1 MPTTKKLL
9 VKGVNQDDS
18 EYLMDA
24 GEYLNALNMRFASTE
39 DGSIGKMSSIEG
51 TVVKNQT
58 INSSGATITWTL
70 PAGTNEV
77 IGSFSDTVNR
87 RLFWFNW
94 NSNGSHGI
102 YCYNADADR
111 IYTVLLSTDVVGG
124 LNFQRNRFIHSCGL
138 VGDLL
143 YWTDDYNE
151 PRRVNINSGISLYH
165 PTIITTDRP
174 YVLDTGGKMDSTI
187 ISLARPMPAFAPAAA
202 YTNVAAEGD
211 AIFAD
216 GFQACYRFVY
226 KDKEVS
232 VFSPLSKMIRVAEKG
247 YIDFSIPTSQ
257 KIAQDV
263 DKVELAVRYYSDK
276 RMIIFKTWDRAVDLG
291 RFTAHNS
298 GTAGQLT
305 FRFFNK
311 EIGVAVD
318 NATAVK
324 LFDSVPLLAGTM
336 EIARNRVFLGDTLT
350 GYDTPRE
357 TSLAINQSTSTA
369 ADKIVTYKS
378 GATYKFGVIFYDKF
392 GRSSGVV
399 TKDTLTVTIPDR
411 IETPTTAVTNI
422 NWTLSNA
429 GTVANQIPSWARYYS
444 VVRTKA
450 RNKSFFLQFR
460 PSEIKNVARNT
471 DGTYNLAA
479 TQNLIGLAFRTNEL
493 SNYGLGYTLNQGDI
507 AVIYNGSD
515 AISLNVIDTF
525 SDYVITEFTSLVT
538 TSDTVVMEI
547 YSPAAQSTNEFYYEV
562 GDKYLINNP
571 GTVNR
576 QYGTTSGSIGGDVV
590 LVQRTKTAPGY
601 YTEVMNLNDK
611 VWRLWLDNTGKTF
624 LEVND
629 TVKRRPTNV
638 SYSNVFSFGVNGLS
652 TFDTLDFNLLPI
664 ELGAIEKLVLTSKVQ
679 LEGNVMLAI
688 CSQDTA
694 SVYLGESQVFD
705 ATGASFLAKSSGVIG
720 QVNVMRGSYGTIHP
734 ESVTEWEGS
743 VIFFDANKGAWVR
756 YDVNGLFPISAFK
769 MQKYFRKAG
778 QDIMNYFKNPSEYNL
793 ATPDQPLRV
802 VSAIDPYHGEY
813 LSTMPRMFIEPKNEV
828 LADMEISSTSYNFS
842 TVNPSIVAEPDTLTG
857 FSYVE
862 GSGPSASQS
871 FVVTGTGLNIGGSIT
886 ITGSSDYEVSLDNVN
901 FLSSL
906 SYTYLTSSS
915 TRTVYVRLKALL
927 ATGSYN
933 SQVINV
939 SGSGA
944 SDTVTVSG
952 SVSAN
957 PNPVIILN
965 PTVLSGFTYITGAGP
980 SASQTIAMTAA
991 NLSPASGNITVTAPT
1006 DFEVS
1011 SDDVSFSNSITVA
1024 YTGGTLA
1031 STNVYV
1037 RLKAGRS
1044 EGSYLSQVLTASG
1057 GSASATANLSGTV
1070 TGGGGT
1076 PTLYRYIVGLGNT
1089 VGQACSDSIEGP
1101 SAVFSDRD
1109 TDTFGVGA
1117 MIYTNGTGTTP
1128 LTGWSFIFI
1137 NGAVWNVTN
1146 SGLITGYSNIQ
1157 C

>member
-77 IGSFSDTVNR
+77 IGSYSDIINR

-124 LNFQRNRFIHSCGL
+124 LNFQRNRFIHSCGM

-151 PRRVNINSGISLYH
+151 PRRININSGISLYH
-165 PTIITTDRP
+165 PTIITADRA
-174 YVLDTGGKMDSTI
+174 YVLDTGGKMDSSI
-187 ISLARPMPAFAPAAA
+187 ISLARPLPAFAPSAN
-202 YTNVAAEGD
+202 YVNVAAEGD
-211 AIFAD
+211 AIFRD
-216 GFQACYRFVY
+216 GFQACYRFIY

-232 VFSPLSKMIRVAEKG
+232 VFSPLSTLLRGAQSG
-247 YIDFSIPTSQ
+247 YIEFSIPTSQ
-257 KIAQDV
+257 KIPQDV
-263 DKVELAVRYYSDK
+263 DKIELAVRYYSDK
-276 RMIIFKTWDRAVDLG
+276 RMLIFKTWDRLVDLSK
-291 RFTAHNS
+291 FNAHNS
-298 GTAGQLT
+298 GTSGQLVYK
-305 FRFFNK
+305 FYNK

-318 NATAVK
+318 NATSVK

-336 EIARNRVFLGDTLT
+336 EIARNRVFLGDTLS
-350 GYDTPRE
+350 GYDTPRT
-357 TSLAINQSTSTA
+357 TSLASTTA
-369 ADKIVTYKS
+369 TTSATGDLLIYKS
-378 GATYKFGVIFYDKF
+378 GASYKIGLIFYDKF
-392 GRSSGVV
+392 GRSSGVI
-399 TKDTLTVTIPDR
+399 TNDSLTVNIPDR
-411 IETPTTAVTNI
+411 IEVPTDVVTGI
-422 NWTLSNA
+422 NWTLSNS
-429 GTVANQIPSWARYYS
+429 NRLNEIPTWAQSYS
-444 VVRTKA
+444 IVRTKA
-450 RNKSFFLQFR
+450 RNKSFFLQFK
-460 PSEIKNVARNT
+460 PSEIKNVSRNT
-471 DGTYNLAA
+471 DGTYNLTA
-479 TQNLIGLAFRTNEL
+479 TTNLIGLAFRTNEL
-493 SNYGLGYTLNQGDI
+493 SKYGLGYTLNQGDVAI
-507 AVIYNGSD
+507 VYNGSN
-515 AISLNVIDTF
+515 AYRLNVTDTF
-525 SDYVITEFTSLVT
+525 SDYVITEFTGSIT
-538 TSDTVVMEI
+538 TSDEVVMEI
-547 YSPAAQSTNEFYYEV
+547 YSPAAQASNEFYYEV
-562 GDKYLINNP
+562 ANKYLVSGA
-571 GTVNR
+571 GTGSR
-576 QYGTTSGSIGGDVV
+576 AYSTLSGSISGDVI
-590 LVQRTKTAPGY
+590 LVNRSGY
-601 YTEVMNLNDK
+601 YAEVMNLNDK
-611 VWRLWLDNTGKTF
+611 VWRLWLDNTGKSF

-638 SYSNVFSFGVNGLS
+638 VYSNVFSFGVNGLS

-664 ELGAIEKLVLTSKVQ
+664 ELGTIEKLVLTSKVQ

-705 ATGASFLAKSSGVIG
+705 ATGASFLAKASGVIG

-756 YDVNGLFPISAFK
+756 YDVNGLFPISAYK
-769 MQKYFRKAG
+769 MQKYFRKVG

-802 VSAIDPYHGEY
+802 IGAIDPYHGEW

-828 LADMEISSTSYNFS
+828 LADMEIATTSYEF
-842 TVNPSIVAEPDTLTG
+842 TTTNPSIVATPETLTG
-857 FSYVE
+857 FTYSE
-862 GSGPSASQS
+862 GSGPSTSQS
-871 FVVTGTGLNIGGSIT
+871 FTVTGAGLNVGGSIT
-886 ITGSSDYEVSLDNVN
+886 VTGSTDYEVSLDNVN
-901 FLSSL
+901 FLDTL
-906 SYTYLTSSS
+906 SYSYLTSSS
-915 TRTVYVRLKALL
+915 TKTIHVRLKASRT
-927 ATGSYN
+927 TGSYN
-933 SQVINV
+933 SQTINV

-944 SDTVTVSG
+944 SDTVIVSG

-957 PNPVIILN
+957 INPVITLS

-1037 RLKAGRS
+1037 RLKAGRAI
-1044 EGSYLSQVLTASG
+1044 GTYAGQALTASG
-1057 GSASATANLSGTV
+1057 GGATASATLGGTV
-1070 TGGGGT
+1070 TNGGT

-1117 MIYTNGTGTTP
+1117 MIYTNGIGTIP

-1137 NGAVWNVTN
+1137 NGAVWQV
-1146 SGLITGYSNIQ
+1146 SSGGLITAYSNIQ